1 MPPRVFHFLQTSLLL
16 NTTNHTYKAPICI
29 SSLPIL
35 YVKNL
40 IKFSSL
46 VICFLSFI
54 DLVYGRCT
62 NNIINSEHLSIKH
75 SYLNLRVVSVFIKP
89 YFSMISIFFLR
100 HMRPDSVERHRV
112 YDPIFL
118 CKVRRQ
124 MCHVG
129 AEKIHSHVLS
139 HIKKDATK

>member
-1 MPPRVFHFLQTSLLL
+1 MRARISLNFVVRLYFLIVIVFL
-16 NTTNHTYKAPICI
+16 
-29 SSLPIL
+29 
-35 YVKNL
+35 
-40 IKFSSL
+40 
-46 VICFLSFI
+46 
-54 DLVYGRCT
+54 YGRCT
-62 NNIINSEHLSIKH
+62 NHIINSKHLSIKH

-89 YFSMISIFFLR
+89 YFRMISIFFLR
-100 HMRPDSVERHRV
+100 HMRLDYVERHRV

-139 HIKKDATK
+139 HVKKDATK

>member
-1 MPPRVFHFLQTSLLL
+1 M
-16 NTTNHTYKAPICI
+16 
-29 SSLPIL
+29 PIL
-35 YVKNL
+35 THLNL
-40 IKFSSL
+40 SKFSQL
-46 VICFLSFI
+46 VICFLRVI
-54 DLVYGRCT
+54 DLLYSKCT

-75 SYLNLRVVSVFIKP
+75 SYLNLRVISVFIKP
-89 YFSMISIFFLR
+89 YFSMISIFFLP

-129 AEKIHSHVLS
+129 AEKIHSYVLLHV
-139 HIKKDATK
+139 KKDATK